1 MSQDIYIKTEEAFI
15 RKAIISGIFLT
26 FGVYFLYHRMMKC
39 SAISSTETVVKENL
53 KKAKSAPSVE
63 NFDYAS
69 GECSTATQG
78 RFSSDSTADS
88 KDIKGDRLV
97 TEKQPTIKLNT

>member
-1 MSQDIYIKTEEAFI
+1 MTSDIYTTTKEAFI

-26 FGVYFLYHRMMKC
+26 LGAYILYHRMTKY
-39 SAISSTETVVKENL
+39 SPISPAETVVKESP
-53 KKAKSAPSVE
+53 KETKGAPSVE
-63 NFDYAS
+63 NYDYTS
-69 GECSTATQG
+69 GECSTATPG